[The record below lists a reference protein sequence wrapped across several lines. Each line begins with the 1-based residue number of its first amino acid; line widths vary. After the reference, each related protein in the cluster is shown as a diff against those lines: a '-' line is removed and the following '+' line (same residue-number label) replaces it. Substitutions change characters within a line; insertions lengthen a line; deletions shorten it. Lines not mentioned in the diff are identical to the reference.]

1 MKCRGGGAPGKIY
14 ADLRLVVSGLIE
26 YFYDVLPASWEQ
38 DLALGGKCLK
48 RLRIV
53 KMKIYIF

>member
-1 MKCRGGGAPGKIY
+1 MQGGGRPQKTY